1 MCWGYLN
8 FVVRVNHMQRSHRDG
23 GHMRHSEIV
32 RACAEKVHSIF
43 VHVAFGGLECGTDC
57 RGRQG
62 EFGVEEIVPGK
73 YLQCVPGI
81 CRSF

>member
-1 MCWGYLN
+1 MGATC
-8 FVVRVNHMQRSHRDG
+8 
-23 GHMRHSEIV
+23 EIV

-43 VHVAFGGLECGTDC
+43 VYVG
-57 RGRQG
+57 
-62 EFGVEEIVPGK
+62 FGVSNVPQIAAGSSGFGTPEEDIVPGK